1 MGRNVT
7 SCGGMIGPPA
17 FPDTHR
23 LARDFSVRN
32 VGGVRELRRLIALE
46 DGLHP
51 WSGQPWER
59 GTIEALATPQFAVNY
74 AGGNEAK

>member
-1 MGRNVT
+1 MGR
-7 SCGGMIGPPA
+7 PR
-17 FPDTHR
+17 FLTHTGWH
-23 LARDFSVRN
+23 LIWN
-32 VGGVRELRRLIALE
+32 VGGVRELRQLIALV
-46 DGLHP
+46 DGLRP